1 MFLVACGSVVLLGS
15 AGVVGPSAAAQSLTA
30 ARPPATAPSAGL
42 AERAFSSA
50 ATPADLA
57 RRWAPIHRQDVDQTG
72 SHALGGRSDYIT
84 RVDFDGDWN
93 GTNNWDNTGSGSLD
107 AYAYWSSVETETHW
121 FLTYMF
127 FHPRDWTDS
136 FFDTEH
142 ENDAEGVLFA
152 VEKDGSP
159 YGKLRAA
166 VTVAHTDFYS
176 YLPAGS
182 TWSGGGESVDGT
194 LPMATNP
201 HDGASHPVTA
211 QEAKGHGL
219 KARGGYDIVGDGV
232 VYHPAATGET
242 PEHPDDRDVRYG
254 LIDIFEPGGLWDRRD
269 GAPFASWG
277 TFAGNS
283 SGGCGDWAIGCSTNA
298 ANAPWGWDDGDDVP
312 GRGELATDPARV
324 MAEYFTIP
332 GDFSRTYVSNRYR

>member
-1 MFLVACGSVVLLGS
+1 MNRALTATLAAGALLLPAAVLV
-15 AGVVGPSAAAQSLTA
+15 PAAA
-30 ARPPATAPSAGL
+30 APSDASG
-42 AERAFSSA
+42 APVSTDS
-50 ATPADLA
+50 ADLA
-57 RRWAPIHRQDVDQTG
+57 RRWAPIHYQDVDQTG

-93 GTNNWDNTGSGSLD
+93 ATNNWDNTGSGSLD
-107 AYAYWSSVETETHW
+107 AYAYWSAVETGTHW

-142 ENDAEGVLFA
+142 ENDAEGVLLA
-152 VEKDGSP
+152 VEKDGSQH
-159 YGKLRAA
+159 GTLRAA

-176 YLPAGS
+176 YLPDGS
-182 TWSGGGESVDGT
+182 TWSGGGETVDGT
-194 LPMATNP
+194 LPMETNP
-201 HDGASHPVTA
+201 HDGAVHPVTA

-232 VYHPAATGET
+232 VYLPAGTGET
-242 PEHPDDRDVRYG
+242 PEHADDRDVRYG
-254 LIDIFEPGGLWDRRD
+254 LIDIFAPGGLWERRD
-269 GAPFASWG
+269 DAATFASYG
-277 TFAGNS
+277 SFAGNT
-283 SGGCGDWAIGCSTNA
+283 SGGCGSGAIGCSTNS

-312 GRGELATDPARV
+312 GRGQLATDPARL

-332 GDFSRTYVSNRYR
+332 GDFSRAYVSNGYR

>member
-1 MFLVACGSVVLLGS
+1 M
-15 AGVVGPSAAAQSLTA
+15 
-30 ARPPATAPSAGL
+30 
-42 AERAFSSA
+42 
-50 ATPADLA
+50 
-57 RRWAPIHRQDVDQTG
+57 DQTG

-93 GTNNWDNTGSGSLD
+93 GTNNWDNAGSGSLD
-107 AYAYWSSVETETHW
+107 AYAYWSSVETSTHW

-142 ENDAEGVLFA
+142 ENDAEGVLLA
-152 VEKDGSP
+152 VEKDGSA
-159 YGKLRAA
+159 YGTLRAA

-176 YLPAGS
+176 YVPAGS
-182 TWSGGGESVDGT
+182 TWSDGGEDIDGT
-194 LPMATNP
+194 LPMETSP
-201 HDGASHPVTA
+201 YDGAAHPVTA

-232 VYHPAATGET
+232 VYYPSATGET

-254 LIDIFEPGGLWDRRD
+254 LVDIFAPGGLWDRRD
-269 GAPFASWG
+269 TDPFASRG
-277 TFAGNS
+277 TFAGNT
-283 SGGCGDWAIGCSTNA
+283 SGGCGDWAIGCSTNS

-312 GRGELATDPARV
+312 GRGELATDPARL
-324 MAEYFTIP
+324 MAEYFTTP